1 MYKLVVCCHVIFNAS
16 VYRCISVL
24 LLMKRLFDC
33 EAVGFEWKSS
43 VSQMHSGA
51 GQMIMMF
58 FFLFRFIFFR
68 QCGCVISDKALK
80 EVPSETCHK
89 VCTCMYSMYTVV

>member
-1 MYKLVVCCHVIFNAS
+1 MHVQTCS
-16 VYRCISVL
+16 EYSVMSYLMHTVYRCISVL

-43 VSQMHSGA
+43 VSQMHSGT

-58 FFLFRFIFFR
+58 FF
-68 QCGCVISDKALK
+68 
-80 EVPSETCHK
+80 
-89 VCTCMYSMYTVV
+89 YSGLYSSVNVGVSFQIKL